1 MSNLINKKSFI
12 FFLTLLTILL
22 LNSAVVADKLNLQN
36 GETYR
41 GELLNDSLKIRT
53 SYAEINIQSSYLTK
67 ISREN
72 NQLYVLKAVENNIFS
87 GNLLTELRFAANGS
101 EMNISNDLDFVD
113 LSSPEKF
120 NDNKAISVTINNGD
134 YFYANLMVESI
145 SIQTSLGSPL
155 NINFSNISSIKYLKN
170 EELYLIERKNGED
183 IKANFAQN
191 KLIIW
196 PAAGEIFELD
206 LNYLEKLEQSSRI
219 QI

>member
-1 MSNLINKKSFI
+1 MSNKKNKIIFI
-12 FFLTLLTILL
+12 FFLALLTILL
-22 LNSAVVADKLNLQN
+22 LNSAVMADKLNLQN

-41 GELLNDSLKIRT
+41 GELLNDSLKIKT

-67 ISREN
+67 ISRKN
-72 NQLYVLKAVENNIFS
+72 NQMYVLKAVENNIFS

-101 EMNISNDLDFVD
+101 EMSVKDDLESLD
-113 LSSPEKF
+113 LSSPENF

-155 NINFSNISSIKYLKN
+155 NINFNNISSIEYLQN
-170 EELYLIERKNGED
+170 EGLYLIKRKNGED

-191 KLIIW
+191 KLIVW

-206 LNYLEKLEQSSRI
+206 LSYLKKLEVN
-219 QI
+219 